1 METNE
6 KKKYWLKI
14 LATLFLSFFAFIVFS
29 NFKSIK
35 DALFGADYGD
45 IVIAIGAALASCL
58 VGTYAFSEINQIFG
72 LQNDNKR
79 LFAIGF
85 ITIAFNNLIT
95 LGGST
100 GHTLRILLLKDKH
113 QIKNILTA
121 SFFFS
126 YLNILALAILSFISI
141 GAVFFSVNIPQKILQ
156 TFEVIFFIYLFT
168 VSLISLATFKH
179 SFRKKI
185 LLKTAEIIKRVF
197 KKDFISDFIHIDQIL
212 LSGLNTL
219 GNFGL
224 FSWKILGF
232 ILLDWIFS
240 AITLFFCFRALGIF
254 LTPAILFS
262 GYFVG
267 IATGLASML
276 PGGLGAQD
284 LSQIAF
290 YNIFG
295 ISIPMAMSVDILFR
309 ITYYFVPFLVAL
321 IMYWRLVW
329 KIKK

>member
-1 METNE
+1 MVKN
-6 KKKYWLKI
+6 KRKKYWLKI
-14 LATLFLSFFAFIVFS
+14 LATLFLSFFIFIIFS
-29 NFKSIK
+29 NFKDIENT
-35 DALFGADYGD
+35 LLNADYGD
-45 IVIAIGAALASCL
+45 IAIAISATLASCL
-58 VGTYAFSEINQIFG
+58 IGSYAFSEINQIFG
-72 LQNDNKR
+72 LRDDNNR
-79 LFAIGF
+79 LFTIGF

-141 GAVFFSVNIPQKILQ
+141 GTAFFSIDIPQKIFQ
-156 TFEVIFFIYLFT
+156 TFEIIFFVYLIVIFFISF
-168 VSLISLATFKH
+168 VTFKH
-179 SFRKKI
+179 NFRKKI
-185 LLKTAEIIKRVF
+185 LLKMAEIIKKIL

-219 GNFGL
+219 GKFGL
-224 FSWKILGF
+224 FSWKILGL

-240 AITLFFCFRALGIF
+240 AIALFFCFRALKIF
-254 LTPAILFS
+254 LAPTLLFS

-267 IATGLASML
+267 IATGLISML

-284 LSQIAF
+284 FSQIAF

-295 ISIPMAMSVDILFR
+295 ISISMATSIDILFR
-309 ITYYFVPFLVAL
+309 ITYYFIPFLVAL
-321 IMYWRLVW
+321 IMYWHLVY

>member
-1 METNE
+1 MAKNE

-14 LATLFLSFFAFIVFS
+14 LATLFLSLFAFIIFS
-29 NFKSIK
+29 NFKNIK
-35 DALFGADYGD
+35 DALLGANYGD
-45 IVIAIGAALASCL
+45 IAIAISMALASCL
-58 VGTYAFSEINQIFG
+58 FGTYAFSEINQIFG
-72 LQNDNKR
+72 LRNDNKR
-79 LFAIGF
+79 LFSIGF

-141 GAVFFSVNIPQKILQ
+141 GAAFFSADIPQKVLK
-156 TFEVIFFIYLFT
+156 TFEAIFFIYLLIVF
-168 VSLISLATFKH
+168 LISFVTLKH
-179 SFRKKI
+179 NFRKKL
-185 LLKTAEIIKRVF
+185 LLKTANIIKRLF
-197 KKDFISDFIHIDQIL
+197 KKDFIYDFMHIDQIL
-212 LSGLNTL
+212 LSGLNAL
-219 GNFGL
+219 GKFGL

-240 AITLFFCFRALGIF
+240 AITLFFCFRALKIF
-254 LTPAILFS
+254 LDPAILFS

-295 ISIPMAMSVDILFR
+295 ISISTAMSIDILFR
-309 ITYYFVPFLVAL
+309 ITYYFIPFLAAL
-321 IMYWRLVW
+321 AMYWRLIL